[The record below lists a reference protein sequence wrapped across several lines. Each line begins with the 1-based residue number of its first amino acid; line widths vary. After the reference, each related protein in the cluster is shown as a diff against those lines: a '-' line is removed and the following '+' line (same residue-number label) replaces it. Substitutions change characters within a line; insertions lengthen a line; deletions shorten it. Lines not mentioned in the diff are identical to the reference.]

1 MTLASVFEGLNSGVT
16 LGGIHI
22 SFGLIVAAIIVV
34 AALALFVAFKLAGRV
49 IVSVLTAIVLSWLAA
64 RGWISVG

>member
-1 MTLASVFEGLNSGVT
+1 MPLASVLSGLNSGVT
-16 LGGIHI
+16 IGGVHV
-22 SFGLIVAAIIVV
+22 SFGLIVALIVVV